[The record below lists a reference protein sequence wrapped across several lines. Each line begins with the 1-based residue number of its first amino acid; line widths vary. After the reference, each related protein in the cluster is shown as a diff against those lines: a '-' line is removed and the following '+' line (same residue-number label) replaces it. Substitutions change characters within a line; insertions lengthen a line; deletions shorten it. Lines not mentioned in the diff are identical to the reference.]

1 MNRVVKEFRK
11 YIGGYADVVVMDV
24 RDLFHDEDSVERL
37 VGGDGYVM
45 VFSHTDL
52 DRCIAKAQEI
62 FDTL

>member
-11 YIGGYADVVVMDV
+11 HIGGYADVVVMDV
-24 RDLFHDEDSVERL
+24 RDLFYGEYSVERL
-37 VGGDGYVM
+37 VGGNGYEM

-52 DRCIAKAQEI
+52 DKCIAKAQEI